1 MATATS
7 SAESKK
13 SDKKKEET
21 EKLMDAMT
29 DASKEMNK
37 LFRAFLF
44 AGLETIALN
53 TDLARKFVDKLY
65 EENNREDLEVGDRI
79 MNLPRDMAEAFIY
92 TLKQSN
98 EMQGKVIDKF
108 YEKYKED

>member
-1 MATATS
+1 MATATT

-13 SDKKKEET
+13 NDKKEET
-21 EKLMDAMT
+21 EKLMDAMS

-44 AGLETIALN
+44 ASLETIALN

-65 EENNREDLEVGDRI
+65 EENNRDTLDVGDRI
-79 MNLPRDMAEAFIY
+79 MNLPRDIVEAFIF
-92 TLKQSN
+92 TLKESN

-108 YEKYKED
+108 YDKYKED